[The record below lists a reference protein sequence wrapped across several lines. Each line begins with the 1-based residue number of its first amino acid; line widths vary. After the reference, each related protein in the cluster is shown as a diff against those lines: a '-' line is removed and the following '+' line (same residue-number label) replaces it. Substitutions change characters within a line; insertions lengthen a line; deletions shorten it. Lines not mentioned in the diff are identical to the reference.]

1 LVTQCSLFVILQI
14 VTAERHLQA
23 ALLLDPAMAMVR
35 VDLAQ
40 NLLLSGQAAEA
51 LQLLEEALLLAK
63 QVSEIRDVLTAR
75 AIARMQV
82 SLEERGLYCS
92 SGSRTMNS

>member
-1 LVTQCSLFVILQI
+1 MHCLQI
-14 VTAERHLQA
+14 ATAERHLNA

-40 NLLLSGQAAEA
+40 NLLMTGKAAQA
-51 LQLLEEALLLAK
+51 LGLLDEALLLAK

-75 AIARMQV
+75 AIASMQV

-92 SGSRTMNS
+92 SGARGLIS

>member
-1 LVTQCSLFVILQI
+1 MFFIFFIALLQ
-14 VTAERHLQA
+14 VGTAERHFQA

-40 NLLLSGQAAEA
+40 NLLLSGHAAQALVILDEA
-51 LQLLEEALLLAK
+51 LFLAR

-75 AIARMQV
+75 TIAAMQV

-92 SGSRTMNS
+92 SGARSINS